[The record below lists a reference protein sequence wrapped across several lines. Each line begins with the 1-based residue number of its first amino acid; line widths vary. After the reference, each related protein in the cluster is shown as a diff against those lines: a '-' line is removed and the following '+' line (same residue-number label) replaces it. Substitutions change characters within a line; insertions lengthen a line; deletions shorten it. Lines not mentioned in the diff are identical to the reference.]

1 MKTRMEFRSGKAMA
15 VCGLF
20 EMVEANI
27 SGKVKEGVE
36 KHIGKY
42 IMILGQD
49 MGKNDR

>member
-1 MKTRMEFRSGKAMA
+1 MEFISGKAMA